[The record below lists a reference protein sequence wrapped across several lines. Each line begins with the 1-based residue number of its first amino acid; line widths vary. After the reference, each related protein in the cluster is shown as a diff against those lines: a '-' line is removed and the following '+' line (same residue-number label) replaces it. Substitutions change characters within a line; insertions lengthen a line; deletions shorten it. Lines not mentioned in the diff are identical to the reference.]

1 MGNVYFNFKN
11 YKNAQTYFSQALLI
25 QEKNHDKR
33 GMAIASLN
41 LGKLFIELQLF
52 QKAKPHLDKAMKL
65 AFEINDGELIKSA
78 CFENYCLNKSLGN
91 TSKALEYYMLYSS
104 QKDSIL
110 NNENTKK
117 IAELQVQ
124 FEISKK
130 EGEIVALKKQKEID
144 ALKLNYQK
152 VFLGIFLLGFG
163 LVLIIA
169 VQLYRNLSNNK
180 RTNKMLE
187 RLFSVVAHD
196 LRSPVSTLSNLS
208 DLLNQ
213 PIADLTENERQTI
226 IKHMDG
232 ITKSTVSLLDNLLDW
247 SRKQQGLIGY
257 DPEIVNVNEVLNE
270 SLMWMDMIAKNKD
283 IQIQNEITDEVKVF
297 VDRSALSLLFR
308 NLIINAIKFSHS
320 KGQIRVFF
328 KDDNQ
333 QVIIGVEDKG
343 VGMSSEKLNEVIS
356 GKNYKSD
363 SGTNNEMGTGFGIRL
378 CKEFIAINKGNLW
391 AESIENTQTI
401 FYFSLPKVD

>member
-1 MGNVYFNFKN
+1 
-11 YKNAQTYFSQALLI
+11 
-25 QEKNHDKR
+25 
-33 GMAIASLN
+33 
-41 LGKLFIELQLF
+41 
-52 QKAKPHLDKAMKL
+52 
-65 AFEINDGELIKSA
+65 
-78 CFENYCLNKSLGN
+78 
-91 TSKALEYYMLYSS
+91 
-104 QKDSIL
+104 
-110 NNENTKK
+110 
-117 IAELQVQ
+117 
-124 FEISKK
+124 
-130 EGEIVALKKQKEID
+130 
-144 ALKLNYQK
+144 
-152 VFLGIFLLGFG
+152 
-163 LVLIIA
+163 
-169 VQLYRNLSNNK
+169 
-180 RTNKMLE
+180 MLE

-283 IQIQNEITDEVKVF
+283 IQIHNEITDGVKVF

-343 VGMSSEKLNEVIS
+343 VGMPSEKLNEVIS
-356 GKNYKSD
+356 GKNNKSD

-378 CKEFIAINKGNLW
+378 CKEFIAINKGKLW

-401 FYFSLPKVD
+401 FYFSVPKVD